1 MFRGFTAISHLLV
14 VKRQH
19 FENTF
24 RHKYGNNADALFI
37 CCIATCVCILLVL
50 HEPSQR
56 HIPIALRWTIKF
68 PSDSDSRDNS
78 R

>member
-24 RHKYGNNADALFI
+24 RHKYENKADALFI
-37 CCIATCVCILLVL
+37 CCIYCYMCLYSTCTARAKSKAYSHCLAMDNKV
-50 HEPSQR
+50 S
-56 HIPIALRWTIKF
+56 LRF
-68 PSDSDSRDNS
+68 
-78 R
+78 